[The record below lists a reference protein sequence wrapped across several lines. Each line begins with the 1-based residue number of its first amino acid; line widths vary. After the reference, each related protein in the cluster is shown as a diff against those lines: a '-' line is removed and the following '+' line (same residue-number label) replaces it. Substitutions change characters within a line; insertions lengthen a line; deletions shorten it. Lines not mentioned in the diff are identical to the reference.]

1 MNKKGSMDV
10 EDFLKCLNNL
20 LVPLYPDVKD
30 IAGKRVVLKL
40 DSVTGHLN
48 SNLIDCARNLGF
60 IIYPSVPITTAV
72 TQ

>member
-20 LVPLYPDVKD
+20 LVLLYPDVKD

-60 IIYPSVPITTAV
+60 IICPSVPITTAV